1 MKKTLLL
8 LAGLLLSSQTSAET
22 ITQQSG
28 WAAWNSSYKFSEHWG
43 SLSDV
48 QIRSGDNWAET
59 QNLMFRPGLTY
70 FFNSHSNFTVG
81 YLWNGT
87 LNAPSHDLVEHRI
100 WQQYIYVQQ
109 FGAVPLTHRF
119 RLEQRFVEQASGG
132 DRRFSQRL
140 RYFARAVIPVNHA
153 GGAFTRGPF
162 VGLQNETFFNV
173 QHRDAVN
180 GAFFDQNRAY
190 LAGGFRL
197 SKEIDLELGYL
208 NQYINGRVNDTL
220 NHVVQFALY
229 TRF

>member
-8 LAGLLLSSQTSAET
+8 LAGLLITSQTAAET

-48 QIRSGDNWAET
+48 QIRSGDNWADT
-59 QNLMFRPGLTY
+59 QNLMIRPGLTY
-70 FFNSHSNFTVG
+70 FINSHSNFTVG

-87 LNAPSHDLVEHRI
+87 LNAPGHDLVEHRI
-100 WQQYIYVQQ
+100 WQQYIHVQQ
-109 FGAVPLTHRF
+109 LGSVPLTHRF
-119 RLEQRFVEQASGG
+119 RLEQRFVEQAGGG

-140 RYFARAVIPVNHA
+140 RYFARAVIPVGHSE
-153 GGAFTRGPF
+153 GAFTRGPF
-162 VGLQNETFFNV
+162 IGLQNEAFFNL

-197 SKEIDLELGYL
+197 SKQIDLELGYL

>member
-8 LAGLLLSSQTSAET
+8 LAGLLISSQALAET

-28 WAAWNSSYKFSEHWG
+28 WAGWNGSFKFSEHWG

-48 QIRSGDNWAET
+48 QIRSGDNWADT

-70 FFNSHSNFTVG
+70 FINSRSNFTVG

-87 LNAPSHDLVEHRI
+87 LNTPGHDLVEHRI
-100 WQQYIYVQQ
+100 WQQYIYTQQ
-109 FGAVPLTHRF
+109 LGSVPLTHRL
-119 RLEQRFVEQASGG
+119 RLEQRFIEQASGG
-132 DRRFSQRL
+132 DRRFAQRL
-140 RYFARAVIPVNHA
+140 RYFARSVIPLGHPD
-153 GGAFTRGPF
+153 GAFTRGPF
-162 VGLQNETFFNV
+162 IGLQNEIFFNV

-190 LAGGFRL
+190 LAGGYRL
-197 SKEIDLELGYL
+197 SKQIDLELGYL